1 MGTCNYV
8 LLGLQRSEKT
18 SRKIRVIQA
27 YLAMNYTF
35 QKPFLIPSKIL
46 IVAIITRSG
55 VCIVFR
61 SLFKHPVEY
70 KSDNSN
76 GMYPSV
82 DLSALEGIPWQSH
95 SNHSNKQC
103 RISPEIS
110 SSSLPPLSEKEGT
123 AASNLSFS
131 LQAHSLNITTKY
143 PSGCMGYVKL
153 YVI

>member
-1 MGTCNYV
+1 M
-8 LLGLQRSEKT
+8 
-18 SRKIRVIQA
+18 I
-27 YLAMNYTF
+27 LAMNT
-35 QKPFLIPSKIL
+35 KS
-46 IVAIITRSG
+46 A

-95 SNHSNKQC
+95 NHSK

-143 PSGCMGYVKL
+143 PRILNTCMG
-153 YVI
+153 